1 MRRRTMATGITA
13 TALTCCGAIA
23 ALTSTALA
31 PAGGSVE
38 TATVTELTGS
48 PGNVYSRPA
57 VVGMFEEQGGPVR
70 PLPKGSTD
78 TRPLSGVVMFTNKE
92 GRTTAVTAGANGH
105 FIAQLPAG
113 TYTVTARTPQIER
126 ANQSGTL
133 SDLPCVGPE
142 TVVVQSKT
150 TATPLTLVCYVP

>member
-1 MRRRTMATGITA
+1 MRRRTMAIGITA
-13 TALTCCGAIA
+13 IALTCCGAVA
-23 ALTSTALA
+23 ALISTAPA

-38 TATVTELTGS
+38 TTTVTGLMGS
-48 PGNVYSRPA
+48 PGNVYSRPT
-57 VVGMFEEQGGPVR
+57 VFGMFEEQGGPVK

-92 GRTTAVTAGANGH
+92 GRTTSVTAGPNGH

-113 TYTVTARTPQIER
+113 TYTVTARSPQIEQ
-126 ANQSGTL
+126 ANQDGTL
-133 SDLPCVGPE
+133 SDPPCTRPE

-150 TATPLTLVCYVP
+150 TATPLTLVCYVA